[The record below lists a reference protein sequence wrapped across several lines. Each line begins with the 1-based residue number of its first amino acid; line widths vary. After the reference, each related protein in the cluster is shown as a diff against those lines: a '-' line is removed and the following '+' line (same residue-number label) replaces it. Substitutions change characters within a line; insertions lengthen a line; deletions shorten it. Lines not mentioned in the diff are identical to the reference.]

1 MENRTRHTYLVPSSS
16 LDCSSAMRLSKQLKK
31 LLKFPTRCKQLLC
44 LLKVAQIKHALL
56 RKSFT
61 SYRGETCKTQETRVT
76 GAFSTNTRRTIK
88 LLICHAAR

>member
-16 LDCSSAMRLSKQLKK
+16 LDCSSAMGLSKQLEK
-31 LLKFPTRCKQLLC
+31 LLKSSTRCKQLLC

-61 SYRGETCKTQETRVT
+61 SYRAATSKTQKTHWR
-76 GAFSTNTRRTIK
+76 FF
-88 LLICHAAR
+88 LLIRDVQLSC